1 MTQLSWGLA
10 PISLMDTTGRPTM
23 VGALE
28 ASYARDDDPGSP
40 PLGPSLDSPFREVEG
55 EAESDMTSPAT
66 LEPTSRRRKPVTKMT
81 NEQEK
86 GQVPR
91 NHPPFSWQATLG
103 TALVRI
109 L

>member
-1 MTQLSWGLA
+1 
-10 PISLMDTTGRPTM
+10 MDTTGRPTM

-28 ASYARDDDPGSP
+28 ASYARDDGLGSP
-40 PLGPSLDSPFREVEG
+40 PLGPALDSPFGEVEG
-55 EAESDMTSPAT
+55 EDESDMTSPVT
-66 LEPTSRRRKPVTKMT
+66 LEPSTRRTKPVTKMT
-81 NEQEK
+81 EEQEK

-103 TALVRI
+103 TTLVRI